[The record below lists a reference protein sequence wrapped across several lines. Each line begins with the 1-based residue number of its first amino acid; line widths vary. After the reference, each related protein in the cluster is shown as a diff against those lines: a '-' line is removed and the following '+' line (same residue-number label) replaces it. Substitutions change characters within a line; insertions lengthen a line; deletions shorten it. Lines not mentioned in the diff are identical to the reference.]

1 MHFRKIIVRITAVM
15 NLIIHPETYDVS
27 VAPNM
32 YGDIISD
39 LTSALVGGLGVA
51 PSANGGDNCTI
62 YEPVHGSAP
71 DIVGKNL
78 ANPTATILSLAMM
91 LEDLGYVDASNRLNT
106 ELYNTLAAGIY
117 TPDLGGEATT
127 ETMFASILEKLT
139 K

>member
-1 MHFRKIIVRITAVM
+1 MCIRDR
-15 NLIIHPETYDVS
+15 
-27 VAPNM
+27 
-32 YGDIISD
+32 DIISD

-51 PSANGGDNCTI
+51 PSANVGDNCTI

-71 DIVGKNL
+71 DIAGKNL

-91 LEDLGYVDASNRLNT
+91 LEDLGYDNASNQLKS
-106 ELYNTLAAGIY
+106 ELYNTLVAGIY

-127 ETMFASILEKLT
+127 ETMLTSILEKLT

>member
-1 MHFRKIIVRITAVM
+1 M
-15 NLIIHPETYDVS
+15 
-27 VAPNM
+27 
-32 YGDIISD
+32 
-39 LTSALVGGLGVA
+39 A
-51 PSANGGDNCTI
+51 PSANVGDNCTI

-78 ANPTATILSLAMM
+78 ANPTATIMSLAMM

-127 ETMFASILEKLT
+127 ETMFTSILEKLT